1 MLRQSEPPIANNLLR
16 ALRADD
22 LEIIKPHLS
31 HIKAARGTIFY
42 QPGDHV
48 RTVYF
53 PCGPAAAAFRI
64 ELPEG
69 KAVETALIGRE
80 GAVGGVVSQGRLPAF
95 AQCVVQFPGTFLA
108 IQTVELEEAKARLP
122 TLRHLF
128 ARYSDCLVAQL
139 FQNTACNAAHTIDQR
154 AAKWLV
160 AAIER
165 TGENL
170 VLVSQEQLAE
180 MLGIGR
186 SYMSQVVASFKARGL
201 VETVRGGLRV
211 VDIEGLRH
219 SGCDCNEVVR
229 RHFDEVLRG
238 VYPTEHERAL
248 S

>member
-1 MLRQSEPPIANNLLR
+1 MFAQPHADMPNNLLR
-16 ALRADD
+16 SLRADD
-22 LEIIKPHLS
+22 LDLLRPCLS
-31 HIKAARGTIFY
+31 QIKAARGTVFY

-53 PCGPAAAAFRI
+53 PCGPAAATFRI

-69 KAVETALIGRE
+69 KAVETAMIGRE

-108 IQTVELEEAKARLP
+108 MQSVDLEEAKARLP

-128 ARYSDCLVAQL
+128 ARYADCMIAQV
-139 FQNTACNAAHTIDQR
+139 FQATACNAAHTIDQR
-154 AAKWLV
+154 AAKWLI

-170 VLVSQEQLAE
+170 VLISQEQLAE

-211 VDIEGLRH
+211 LDIEGLRQ
-219 SGCDCNEVVR
+219 SGCDCNGVIR

-238 VYPTEHERAL
+238 VYPTERER
-248 S
+248 